1 MRRLSSLR
9 SVVLST
15 VIAAVAVGYSPFL
28 SAARSSPGSPSP
40 DSPYGHAGTQSGLRA
55 VDRPQAYIVEATPQ
69 GSVCRSATSEEAGMM
84 AKRVPDPSLH
94 VITPLHRGLRP
105 EAGPG
110 GLQIILRGTGQLDQ
124 FPSAKAAFLKAA
136 ANWEAMITTPISIVI
151 DVDFGPNGFGTPFP
165 KDVLGS
171 TDPQLVEGS
180 DLVTAVKDFLAGNA
194 SSQSDLALYNALPSS
209 SMPTDLGSTS
219 RVNGPT
225 AAFRASGLLSSVADP
240 SGEQSQFGSPPQVAF
255 NSKFDFTFDPSGGIA
270 ASTFDFDAVATHEI
284 GHVLGFHSAVGETEL
299 KPPLTLSVSMFDI
312 WRFRPGTTTGTL
324 ATANRIE
331 SSGGNQDFFFGG
343 QDLPLST
350 GRPDGTGGDGNQA
363 SHWKDAGVTGNPEGI
378 MIPAIGPGQRVTI
391 SSNDLKAFESIGY
404 TTQSLDTSGDVSLS
418 SGVASQGKVGM
429 PSAGSCNLGGTQYMI
444 QVPNG
449 ATQLTV
455 DVTGDQAQTDL
466 LVRYGRPVTIVENA
480 PVDDYQSPTT
490 KASQE
495 IIVSGSSSPPIAPG
509 TYFIAIGNCASAALN
524 FTLTATVVGGS
535 TGGGGSTVITALSG
549 SLQGNTLTLTGVAT
563 NPNGNIAQADVTFFD
578 GAGHTA
584 GDTGLFS
591 SNFGTSTTS
600 NFTLTVNNMQNFA
613 SAVKASLVLSDAQGG
628 KSASFVADFS
638 HADPGGPQITSA
650 SFDPSGLMTVRGNG
664 FATPIQ
670 LESNAVVV
678 NVRIKIKG
686 GGGKLK
692 IPASGSD
699 LNLVTGANRIKIM
712 VNGLRSNIF
721 VLIN

>member
-151 DVDFGPNGFGTPFP
+151 DVDFGKRGFGTRFP
-165 KDVLGS
+165 KNVLGS
-171 TDPQLVEGS
+171 TDPQVVEGS
-180 DLVTAVKDFLAGNA
+180 NLVTPVKDFLAGNA
-194 SSQSDLALYNALPSS
+194 STQSDLDLYNALPSS
-209 SMPTDLGSTS
+209 SMPTDLGATT

-299 KPPLTLSVSMFDI
+299 KPPLTLSVSVFDI

-404 TTQSLDTSGDVSLS
+404 TTQTLDTSGDVSLS
-418 SGVASQGKVGM
+418 SGVASQGQVSA
-429 PSAGSCNLGGTQYMI
+429 PSSAGNCTLGGTQYMI

-466 LVRYGRPVTIVENA
+466 LIRYGRPVPIVENA
-480 PVDDYQSPTT
+480 PVDDYESPTT

-495 IIVSGSSSPPIAPG
+495 IVVSGLSSPPITSG
-509 TYFIAIGNCASAALN
+509 TYFIAVGNCATAALN
-524 FTLTATVVGGS
+524 FTL
-535 TGGGGSTVITALSG
+535 
-549 SLQGNTLTLTGVAT
+549 
-563 NPNGNIAQADVTFFD
+563 
-578 GAGHTA
+578 
-584 GDTGLFS
+584 
-591 SNFGTSTTS
+591 
-600 NFTLTVNNMQNFA
+600 
-613 SAVKASLVLSDAQGG
+613 
-628 KSASFVADFS
+628 
-638 HADPGGPQITSA
+638 
-650 SFDPSGLMTVRGNG
+650 
-664 FATPIQ
+664 
-670 LESNAVVV
+670 
-678 NVRIKIKG
+678 KI
-686 GGGKLK
+686 
-692 IPASGSD
+692 
-699 LNLVTGANRIKIM
+699 
-712 VNGLRSNIF
+712 
-721 VLIN
+721 

>member
-1 MRRLSSLR
+1 MRRLSCLR
-9 SVVLST
+9 PIVLST
-15 VIAAVAVGYSPFL
+15 VLAAVTVGYSPFL
-28 SAARSSPGSPSP
+28 FAARSSP
-40 DSPYGHAGTQSGLRA
+40 DSPYRYAAEQSGLR
-55 VDRPQAYIVEATPQ
+55 RTESPQAYIVEARPQ
-69 GSVCRSATSEEAGMM
+69 GTLCRSASREEADSM
-84 AKRVPDPSLH
+84 ARRVPDPTLH

-124 FPSAKAAFLKAA
+124 FPAAKAAFLKAA

-151 DVDFGPNGFGTPFP
+151 DVDFGPSGFGTAFP

-180 DLVTAVKDFLAGNA
+180 SLVTPVRDFLIGNA
-194 SSQSDLALYNALPSS
+194 STQSDLDLYNALPSS
-209 SMPTDLGSTS
+209 SVPTDLGSTS

-225 AAFRASGLLSSVADP
+225 AAFRASGLLPSVADP
-240 SGEQSQFGSPPQVAF
+240 TGEQANFGPPPQVAF
-255 NSKFDFTFDPSGGIA
+255 NSKFQFTFDPSGGIA
-270 ASTFDFDAVATHEI
+270 ANTFDFDAVATHEI
-284 GHVLGFHSAVGETEL
+284 GHVLGFHSSVGETEL
-299 KPPLTLSVSMFDI
+299 TQPPPLSVSVFDI
-312 WRFRPGTTTGTL
+312 WRFRPGMTAATL
-324 ATANRIE
+324 GSSNRIE
-331 SSGGNQDFFFGG
+331 SSGGTQDFFFGAPE
-343 QDLPLST
+343 LALST
-350 GRPDGTGGDGNQA
+350 GRPDGTGGDGQQA
-363 SHWKDAGVTGNPEGI
+363 SHWKDASATGTPIGI
-378 MIPAIGPGQRVTI
+378 MIPAIGPGERVTI

-404 TTQSLDTSGDVSLS
+404 TTQSLDTSGSASLS
-418 SGVASQGKVGM
+418 SGVASQGQVSM
-429 PSAGSCNLGGTQYMI
+429 PPAGSCNLGGTQYMI

-628 KSASFVADFS
+628 KSAAFVSDFS
-638 HADPGGPQITSA
+638 QADPGGPQITTA

-670 LESNAVVV
+670 LESNGTIV

-692 IPASGSD
+692 IPASASD
-699 LNLVTGANRIKIM
+699 LNLVSGANRIKIF